1 MNERCIQMKRNQVI
15 LAVDDDERTLEML
28 NRVFTLEGYDIT
40 TATSGK
46 SALAL
51 LDEHTPDLILLDIM
65 MPQMDGYTV
74 CHRLKANKKTKDI
87 PIVML
92 TAKGESDAVTKSYN
106 VGADDYIVK
115 PFNPSILLEKV
126 RKWMA

>member
-1 MNERCIQMKRNQVI
+1 MLELRNYEARVAYDGSEGIEQATKER
-15 LAVDDDERTLEML
+15 
-28 NRVFTLEGYDIT
+28 
-40 TATSGK
+40 
-46 SALAL
+46 
-51 LDEHTPDLILLDIM
+51 PDLILLDIM

-74 CHRLKANKKTKDI
+74 CHRLKASKKTKGI

-115 PFNPSILLEKV
+115 PFNPSTLLEKV